1 MNRKQLATALEPLTQ
16 GVFKNN
22 ATFRLVLGTCPTLA
36 VTTAAL
42 NGLSMGLATM
52 FVLVCSNAIIS
63 MLRNFIP
70 RKVRIPAYI
79 LVIAA
84 FSTLV
89 QMIMRKFL
97 PDMYETLGLFLSL
110 VVVNCILLAR
120 AESFASL
127 NPVLPSVLDGLGIGL
142 GFTFSLTLMGFIRE
156 LLGTGAVFG
165 YSIEPIVEIG
175 LPMTIFVLPAGGFMV
190 YGFMMVIFNAAVKA
204 AENALNAR
212 KAARNADAADGT
224 KIDEVEKSEVADTE
238 NADSGSSNSDER
250 HEERSAAEGGAV

>member
-1 MNRKQLATALEPLTQ
+1 MNRQKLTTALEPLTQ

-63 MLRNFIP
+63 MLRQFIP

-79 LVIAA
+79 LVIAT

-127 NPVLPSVLDGLGIGL
+127 NPVIPSVLDGIGIGL
-142 GFTFSLTLMGFIRE
+142 GFTFSLTLLGFIRE
-156 LLGTGAVFG
+156 LLGTGSVFG
-165 YSIEPIVEIG
+165 FKIEPLIDAG

-190 YGFMMVIFNAAVKA
+190 YGFMMVIFNAVVKSV
-204 AENALNAR
+204 ENAIAR
-212 KAARNADAADGT
+212 KKAEKAEAAGSHGEQETDDIIG
-224 KIDEVEKSEVADTE
+224 VQDTE
-238 NADSGSSNSDER
+238 TETSELLNGGEQYPETSS
-250 HEERSAAEGGAV
+250 AEGGNA